1 MTIPRSFP
9 AVGLEGH
16 RGRGMK
22 LMESQP
28 SSPVSPESQH
38 SPLYH
43 HHQQQQQ
50 QEQQQLQQLQQAEE
64 SDGEDSGVKHDYSG
78 NSDNHT
84 SSVRDDDASYNRH
97 NPANADDSD
106 IDDDQPLEVD
116 SPPPSPIRP
125 LCRSTPTSVCEGG
138 EGRCNGGV
146 SPSTIRD
153 DTDNDVHDHFDERG
167 MDNNK
172 CDDSVD
178 DITCDSLGQDDK
190 DNLVHS
196 DDNTMKD
203 DDNMG
208 GDDSYSNDD
217 SGNKDPKK
225 KSNLVKPP
233 YSYIAL
239 ITMSILQSPRKRLTL
254 SGICEFIMNRFPYF
268 REKFPAWQNSIRH
281 NLSLNDCFVKIPRE
295 PGNPGKGNYWT
306 LDPASEDMFDNG
318 SFLRRRKRYKRAQVS
333 DLMTQPTAFMCA
345 DSYFSPHHPYYAA
358 AAAAAAGHHH
368 HHHPHHP
375 HHPSVTFAGG
385 SVSVNVNPTAAA
397 AAAAAAAGLS
407 AYPYLSPL
415 SQQLPLLA
423 SDYAR
428 GQHLPHHHPAAFS
441 SIAALTGMGNMAHH
455 MTLPAITAPPQGGHF
470 PKLES
475 KLEQLRDKL
484 TPSPP
489 SPSSTPA
496 SKTPIHDF
504 CSIVVVVVVV
514 NIITIV
520 VHDNG
525 PVKAGL

>member
-1 MTIPRSFP
+1 
-9 AVGLEGH
+9 
-16 RGRGMK
+16 
-22 LMESQP
+22 
-28 SSPVSPESQH
+28 
-38 SPLYH
+38 
-43 HHQQQQQ
+43 
-50 QEQQQLQQLQQAEE
+50 
-64 SDGEDSGVKHDYSG
+64 
-78 NSDNHT
+78 
-84 SSVRDDDASYNRH
+84 
-97 NPANADDSD
+97 
-106 IDDDQPLEVD
+106 
-116 SPPPSPIRP
+116 
-125 LCRSTPTSVCEGG
+125 
-138 EGRCNGGV
+138 
-146 SPSTIRD
+146 D

-358 AAAAAAGHHH
+358 AAAAA
-368 HHHPHHP
+368 
-375 HHPSVTFAGG
+375 
-385 SVSVNVNPTAAA
+385 
-397 AAAAAAAGLS
+397 
-407 AYPYLSPL
+407 
-415 SQQLPLLA
+415 QLPLLA

-470 PKLES
+470 PKLENLS
-475 KLEQLRDKL
+475 GGSQHQRSHYVTLSTLRSPGVGPCLQTSCASGDPL
-484 TPSPP
+484 SPGTGGVTAGGGGEEGPALSPHPSGCQ
-489 SPSSTPA
+489 
-496 SKTPIHDF
+496 DF
-504 CSIVVVVVVV
+504 Q
-514 NIITIV
+514 
-520 VHDNG
+520 
-525 PVKAGL
+525 